1 MGSVP
6 SFPAWRRA
14 VQGPAGG
21 SRPSRLPSQDPPG
34 TLLPALPALALGRNA
49 SSDLFTDD
57 QTARTSWW
65 PHSPWGFTSAHRGT
79 PADRPGREPVSLV
92 SSLQLHRRAESR
104 AM

>member
-1 MGSVP
+1 MAFGLLGSLLKILP
-6 SFPAWRRA
+6 
-14 VQGPAGG
+14 G
-21 SRPSRLPSQDPPG
+21 S
-34 TLLPALPALALGRNA
+34 LLPALPALALRRNA

-57 QTARTSWW
+57 QTAWTSWT
-65 PHSPWGFTSAHRGT
+65 HSPWGFTSAHRDT